1 MIKIPLKFHH
11 YDTRTVYKGLVKAS
25 MLRILNSDGKAL
37 TKSRLIGCQATSNL
51 LENLNIHV
59 SFIFEH
65 YVQITHSIVY
75 MFLIENTNTT
85 FNVGSMSSPNANH
98 DEYDP

>member
-1 MIKIPLKFHH
+1 MIKIPLEFHH
-11 YDTRTVYKGLVKAS
+11 YDTSTVYKGLVKAS
-25 MLRILNSDGKAL
+25 MLEILDSDKAL

-51 LENLNIHV
+51 LENFNIHV

-75 MFLIENTNTT
+75 MFLIGNTNTT

>member
-1 MIKIPLKFHH
+1 MIKIPLEFHH
-11 YDTRTVYKGLVKAS
+11 YDTSTVYKGLVKAS
-25 MLRILNSDGKAL
+25 MLKILNLDKTL
-37 TKSRLIGCQATSNL
+37 TESRFIGCQATSNIL
-51 LENLNIHV
+51 QNLHIHV

-75 MFLIENTNTT
+75 MFLIGNTNTT
-85 FNVGSMSSPNANH
+85 FNVGSMSSLNANH